1 MWIYFLHIF
10 HFISSLIKVI
20 PLTSPSCNKNDLNS
34 DVFLTRINFFSSYN
48 FTHFPKRRG
57 ISLHLFCKVSSHLY
71 LLQVT
76 TILANRRVW
85 PTRRPHWRA
94 CTCPLS
100 ALYFGRTHFTVLS
113 LEDYPAQSR
122 ILGILGHG
130 PFASR
135 PAWPRSPNHVRHHEV
150 LVPVTLY

>member
-76 TILANRRVW
+76 TIVANRRVANQKASLTSLYL
-85 PTRRPHWRA
+85 PPL
-94 CTCPLS
+94 CTL
-100 ALYFGRTHFTVLS
+100 F
-113 LEDYPAQSR
+113 
-122 ILGILGHG
+122 
-130 PFASR
+130 
-135 PAWPRSPNHVRHHEV
+135 WKN
-150 LVPVTLY
+150 TLYSTFPWGLSTLPNQEFWAAWAMDHLRVGLHDPGAQTM